1 MKTEQFNN
9 AVNIVKKQNILKTII
24 KQYNEGYKDF
34 SISQRKGCEMA
45 EKDYIPLTDEKVNSQ
60 IIKILE
66 DRVSE
71 LEKEF
76 DQL

>member
-9 AVNIVKKQNILKTII
+9 AVDIVKEQNILKAII
-24 KQYNEGYKDF
+24 DQYNKGYKDF
-34 SISQRKGCEMA
+34 SISQRRGIQIA
-45 EKDYIPLTDEKVNSQ
+45 EKEHILLTDEKVNSQ

-66 DRVSE
+66 NRVSE

>member
-1 MKTEQFNN
+1 MKAEQFNN
-9 AVNIVKKQNILKTII
+9 AVDIVKKQNILKTII
-24 KQYNEGYKDF
+24 DQYNKGYKDF
-34 SISQRKGCEMA
+34 SISQRKGCETA
-45 EKDYIPLTDEKVNSQ
+45 GRECIPLTDEKVNSQ

-76 DQL
+76 NQL